1 MNVEAVLEAVEHW
14 ARMDGNDWQTG
25 LSPENVRLGQQLAAE
40 AIQNGAFRP
49 LPDAP
54 RHLVIWCASNVFTAP
69 LEWVAQFAAAGS
81 RITLKA
87 PSNCP
92 APVFAMAE
100 AFSSFE
106 VQAHRAPHDKA
117 LSLLEDA
124 DAVLGFGSN
133 QAMNVLEAHL
143 RPETARSLH
152 GSRASL
158 AIVEANTIEKVAEGL
173 YLDASAYDSRG
184 CMSPIAVF
192 CLGDAHALKR
202 ALFDQWATQDALP
215 LGALSLAEQAHRS
228 RRIGTAKMLHPSNH
242 HAGHRDPREIVVPVE
257 DFESFGLPRLLPIH
271 PIDSLDQLDFLQGG
285 PWSSCATNLP
295 HEALQDFGF
304 HRICQPGQLQRP
316 PLNRLHDGVDVLE
329 RLCAKPT

>member
-1 MNVEAVLEAVEHW
+1 MNRRGVLEAVDRW
-14 ARMDGNDWQTG
+14 ATMDGGDWKTG
-25 LSPENVRLGQQLAAE
+25 LSPENVRLGQQLAAD
-40 AIQNGAFRP
+40 AIRNSPFRP

-54 RHLVIWCASNVFTAP
+54 EHLVIWCASNVFTAP

-87 PSNCP
+87 PSDCP

-100 AFSSFE
+100 AFSEFQ
-106 VQAHRAPHDKA
+106 VLAHSAPHDQA

-133 QAMNVLEAHL
+133 HAMSVLEKHL
-143 RPETARSLH
+143 RPGTARSLH

-158 AIVEANTIEKVAEGL
+158 AIVDTQEIERLARGL

-192 CLGDAHALKR
+192 CLGDAFALKE
-202 ALFDQWATQDALP
+202 ALFEHWATLDELP
-215 LGALSLAEQAHRS
+215 MGILSLAEHAHRS

-242 HAGHRDPREIVVPVE
+242 HAGRREPREIVIPLGE
-257 DFESFGLPRLLPIH
+257 FESFGLPRLLPIH
-271 PIDSLDQLDFLQGG
+271 PISSLDQLDFLKGG

-295 HEALQDFGF
+295 HAELKDLGF
-304 HRICQPGQLQRP
+304 CRLCLPGQLQRP
-316 PLNRLHDGVDVLE
+316 PLNRLHDGVDVLA
-329 RLCAKPT
+329 RLCVKTA